1 MDQVVAQADDS
12 GAGALVG
19 GGKRGV
25 LQLGADEQVLGGVLV
40 KATAGEVE
48 QLLVADVTDRGA
60 VVAGDVVLVA

>member
-1 MDQVVAQADDS
+1 MRAPLQVIDQVVAQTDDG

-40 KATAGEVE
+40 KARQA
-48 QLLVADVTDRGA
+48 R
-60 VVAGDVVLVA
+60 